1 MKLSALEQI
10 PLFVGHDVTQT
21 LDETVTLAQKLEE
34 IGFHRFWLAEHHNM
48 TGIASAATSVLIGY
62 LAANT
67 QTLHLGS
74 GGVMLPNHAPLVIAE
89 QFGTLAE
96 LHPGRIDL
104 GLGRAPGTDQRTL
117 QALRRDPSAAERFPQ
132 DVLELQ
138 GYLTGQSLIPG
149 IDAYPGKGTNVP
161 LYILGSSAFGA
172 QLAAQLGLGYAFASH
187 FAPQMLEHAARLY
200 REHFEPSEALAE
212 PHFIAAA
219 NVIAADTEEVAER
232 EWQAAQRARIR
243 MMLGRGRT
251 LTDDEV
257 EMLLHSPAGQQ
268 VLGMLECTA
277 VGTGPTTAAWLHD
290 FAARVQA
297 DELIITTAAQDAGV
311 RRRTLELLGE
321 HVVRA

>member
-1 MKLSALEQI
+1 MQYSL
-10 PLFVGHDVTQT
+10 
-21 LDETVTLAQKLEE
+21 LDLAPIGEGQSISQAFANSRDLAQHAEKW
-34 IGFHRFWLAEHHNM
+34 GYHRFWLAEHHGM
-48 TGIASAATSVLIGY
+48 PGIASAATAVVIGNV
-62 LAANT
+62 AEAT
-67 QTLHLGS
+67 ERIRVGA
-74 GGVMLPNHAPLVIAE
+74 GGIMLPNHSPLVIAE